1 LGVRYPVKRER
12 EINRVIEG
20 ISTGKIVE
28 GFGRVSALATGIG
41 SVNQVLVR

>member
-1 LGVRYPVKRER
+1 MGVRYPVKGGR

-20 ISTGKIVE
+20 ISIGEIVE